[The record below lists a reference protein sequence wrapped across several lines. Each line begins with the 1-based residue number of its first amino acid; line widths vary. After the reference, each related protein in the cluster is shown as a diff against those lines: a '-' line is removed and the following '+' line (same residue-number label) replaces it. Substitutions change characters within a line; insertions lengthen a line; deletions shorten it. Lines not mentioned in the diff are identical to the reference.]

1 MNPLAAVP
9 MVMRGGF
16 GDCPKLHTPWPSPGS
31 RLGPMRPTSTL
42 LAGLALVLA
51 LASAVVLIP
60 LWIPLAALSV
70 AVLIREGAIKL

>member
-1 MNPLAAVP
+1 
-9 MVMRGGF
+9 MRS
-16 GDCPKLHTPWPSPGS
+16 TA
-31 RLGPMRPTSTL
+31 TL

-60 LWIPLAALSV
+60 LWIPTALLAV